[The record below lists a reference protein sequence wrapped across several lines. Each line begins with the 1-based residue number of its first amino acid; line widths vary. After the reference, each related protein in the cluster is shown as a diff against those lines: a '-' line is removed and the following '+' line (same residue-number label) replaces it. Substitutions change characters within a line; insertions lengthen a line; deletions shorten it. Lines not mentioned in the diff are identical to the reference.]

1 MFRNIY
7 RSEDKLPYFAEVP
20 GPWTRRNY
28 NVVCNVAGDFNND
41 GADDLIVCDTE
52 GPPLLAIQVANET
65 RFQAVPLPRLD
76 RVSRWRNV
84 RLADINLDGYLDL
97 IVTTIGMPS
106 TLYIFRG
113 IKAEPY
119 FDFRRSLYQREFE
132 YSTPD
137 IEVLD
142 ANNDGIADIFAIQT
156 NLTKANYC
164 GPNKANGTTVERT
177 CAGIDVTR
185 MF

>member
-7 RSEDKLPYFAEVP
+7 KSEDTLPYFAEVP

-41 GADDLIVCDTE
+41 GADDLIVCDAE

-65 RFQAVPLPRLD
+65 RFVGVPLPRLGQ
-76 RVSRWRNV
+76 VWRWRNV
-84 RLADINLDGYLDL
+84 RLADITLDGHMDL

-106 TLYIFRG
+106 TLYVFRG
-113 IKAEPY
+113 MEAAPY
-119 FDFRRSLYQREFE
+119 FDFRRPLYKREFQ

-142 ANNDGIADIFAIQT
+142 VNNDGIADIFAIQT
-156 NLTKANYC
+156 NLTKENYC
-164 GPNKANGTTVERT
+164 GPNDANGTTLDN
-177 CAGIDVTR
+177 GL
-185 MF
+185 